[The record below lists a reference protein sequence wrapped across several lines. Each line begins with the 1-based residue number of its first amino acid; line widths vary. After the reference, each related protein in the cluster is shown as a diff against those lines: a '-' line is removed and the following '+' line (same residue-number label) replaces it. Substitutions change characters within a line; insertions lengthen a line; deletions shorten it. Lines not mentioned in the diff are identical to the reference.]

1 MFMEHPLDMG
11 IKPGSGT
18 RWGGGGSGAGCSC
31 PCSYPQPLQPP
42 STPAGALNPCS
53 LFQPPTAS
61 LSPCN
66 LSQPLQPL
74 SAPAAVLSPCCC
86 SFSLTATVRSRLK
99 GESAEWVTVAEQ
111 ASLSNTAF
119 VLGLGCACLQ
129 GTSRM
134 GFWGSHP
141 SLREGEQGEGYW
153 ALTWDPTCSLQ
164 PFV

>member
-18 RWGGGGSGAGCSC
+18 RWGGGVWSWLFLPLQLPSTPAASLN
-31 PCSYPQPLQPP
+31 PCSLPQPLQPP
-42 STPAGALNPCS
+42 STPA
-53 LFQPPTAS
+53 TS

-66 LSQPLQPL
+66 LPQPLQPL

-86 SFSLTATVRSRLK
+86 SFSLTGTVRSRLK
-99 GESAEWVTVAEQ
+99 GESAEWVTVSEQ

-119 VLGLGCACLQ
+119 VLALGCACLQ

-141 SLREGEQGEGYW
+141 SLREGEQREGYW
-153 ALTWDPTCSLQ
+153 ALTWNSSCSPQ